1 MINNRWQDNA
11 KMKDSEMVQKWTNLL
26 HTIEGAVEKLELQKD
41 ILSQKQKDMKNS
53 KDIKNG

>member
-1 MINNRWQDNA
+1 MVNNRWQDNA

-26 HTIEGAVEKLELQKD
+26 HTIEGAVEKLELQKV